1 MPLKVSLLF
10 TGHMTDLPDRAEP
23 RFPQSLAAAA
33 ASEIGDRVQ
42 RRQRSSPA
50 SELVGFA
57 SGARGGDILFHEAC
71 RDCGIRTTI
80 VLPFSPER
88 FVETSVAGVPGAD
101 WVQRFWA
108 LWNDEA
114 RCFHKEAMGL
124 PEADEAYAACND
136 RLLALAEA
144 HGQLHLIALWDGK
157 GGDGPGG
164 TADLVRRAA
173 GLGDAPD
180 IGTPSRLGDAAR

>member
-1 MPLKVSLLF
+1 MKVSLLF
-10 TGHMTDLPDRAEP
+10 TGHMIDLPDRAEP

-33 ASEIGDRVQ
+33 ASEIRHRVLRQQ
-42 RRQRSSPA
+42 RRFPSA
-50 SELVGFA
+50 ELVGFA

-71 RDCGIRTTI
+71 RGLGIKTGT

-88 FVETSVAGVPGAD
+88 FVETSVAGVPDAD

-108 LWNDEA
+108 LWNDQGG
-114 RCFHKEAMGL
+114 CFHKEVMGL
-124 PEADEAYAACND
+124 AETDEAYGACNN
-136 RLLALAEA
+136 RLLTLAEE
-144 HGQLHLIALWDGK
+144 HGHLHLIALWDGK

-164 TADLVRRAA
+164 AADLVGRAA

-180 IGTPSRLGDAAR
+180 IVAPSQLGEGAS